1 VPETP
6 ASAQT
11 TIGSAWD
18 LTGRVA
24 VVTGASRGIGRAIAL
39 CMAQAGAD
47 VVAAGRSQEHLES
60 LAAEVKGLGRH
71 CETVSVD
78 VVAEEAPEL
87 IVKAALGL
95 GGLHVLINNAGGN
108 SFSIPVETMRFSGW
122 RKTMDLNLDSVFRL
136 IQASLPHMGQGSS
149 IVNVSSI
156 TALRGAPLM
165 AHYAAAKAALVNLSQ
180 TLALEVAQR
189 GIRVN
194 ALLPGWIATDL
205 TEFLR
210 ENPAAEEIV
219 MGRVPMARWGEP
231 AEIAQAAL
239 FLASDASSF
248 MTGQAL
254 VVDGGLAANP

>member
-1 VPETP
+1 MVESNVR
-6 ASAQT
+6 AS
-11 TIGSAWD
+11 WD

-24 VVTGASRGIGRAIAL
+24 VVTGASRGIGRAIAGCL
-39 CMAQAGAD
+39 AEAGAD
-47 VVAAGRSQEHLES
+47 IVAAGRSEEHLAS
-60 LAAEVKGLGRH
+60 LAAEIGATGRR
-71 CETVSVD
+71 CSIISADVLADDTPARIVD
-78 VVAEEAPEL
+78 
-87 IVKAALGL
+87 AALAL
-95 GGLHVLINNAGGN
+95 GGLHILVNNAGGN
-108 SFSIPVETMRFSGW
+108 TFSVPVETMRFSGW
-122 RKTMDLNLDSVFRL
+122 RKTLDLNLDSVFRQ
-136 IQASLPHMGQGSS
+136 IQAALPTMGSGSS

-180 TLALEVAQR
+180 TLALEVAPR

-210 ENPAAEEIV
+210 ENPGAEQTV
-219 MGRVPMARWGEP
+219 MSRVPMARWGEVR
-231 AEIAQAAL
+231 EIANATL

>member
-1 VPETP
+1 MTVTD
-6 ASAQT
+6 SNFR
-11 TIGSAWD
+11 GDWD

-24 VVTGASRGIGRAIAL
+24 VVTGASRGIGRAIAECL
-39 CMAQAGAD
+39 AEAGAD
-47 VVAAGRSQEHLES
+47 IVAAGRSAEHLTS
-60 LAAEVKGLGRH
+60 LAEEIASHGRR
-71 CETVSVD
+71 CTTISAD
-78 VVAEEAPEL
+78 VVAEDTPAR
-87 IVKAALGL
+87 IIDAAMALGGVHIL
-95 GGLHVLINNAGGN
+95 VNNAGGN
-108 SFSIPVETMRFSGW
+108 TFSVPVETMRFSGW
-122 RKTMDLNLDSVFRL
+122 RKTLDLNLDSVFRL
-136 IQASLPHMGQGSS
+136 IQAALPQMNAGSS

-165 AHYAAAKAALVNLSQ
+165 AHYSAAKAALVNLSQ
-180 TLALEVAQR
+180 TLALEVATR

-210 ENPAAEEIV
+210 ENPGAEQTV
-219 MGRVPMARWGEP
+219 MSRVPMARWGE
-231 AEIAQAAL
+231 AREIASAAL

>member
-1 VPETP
+1 M
-6 ASAQT
+6 SQT
-11 TIGSAWD
+11 GPQRVWD

-24 VVTGASRGIGRAIAL
+24 VVTGASRGIGRAIAVCL
-39 CMAQAGAD
+39 AEAGAD
-47 VVAAGRSQEHLES
+47 VVAAGRSVEHLTS
-60 LAAEVKGLGRH
+60 LEAQISALGRR
-71 CETVSVD
+71 CVTVSAD
-78 VVAEEAPEL
+78 VTADEAPDA
-87 IVKAALGL
+87 IVAAAATL
-95 GGLHVLINNAGGN
+95 GGLHVLVNNAGGN
-108 SFSIPVETMRFSGW
+108 TFSVPLETMRFSGW
-122 RKTMDLNLDSVFRL
+122 RKTMELNLDSVVRL
-136 IQASLPHMGQGSS
+136 IQAALGQMASGSS
-149 IVNVSSI
+149 IVNVSSV

-165 AHYAAAKAALVNLSQ
+165 AHYAAAKAALVNLSA
-180 TLALEVAQR
+180 TLALEVASR

-210 ENPAAEEIV
+210 ENPGAEQVV

-231 AEIAQAAL
+231 EEIAQAAL